1 MPKLLSWL
9 LMPLSWQSA
18 AIYLEIGISLTIE
31 GCFAPSEDSC
41 DSGHNV
47 FFVPDLFVSTWPS
60 HRSTLIHRFLPMN
73 SLSANATDSQ
83 STFRQLCTSCS
94 PSFGAHIIGS
104 NDSHPTC
111 LAKQAAS
118 WNQDVG
124 AFHLSVY
131 HIVIELFFF
140 GTDSP
145 SAIRGLTATR
155 FLEAGRIDGPITKDK
170 RTTTDTAKL
179 CLFALESSQDN
190 PEEL

>member
-1 MPKLLSWL
+1 M
-9 LMPLSWQSA
+9 
-18 AIYLEIGISLTIE
+18 
-31 GCFAPSEDSC
+31 
-41 DSGHNV
+41 
-47 FFVPDLFVSTWPS
+47 
-60 HRSTLIHRFLPMN
+60 TLI
-73 SLSANATDSQ
+73 
-83 STFRQLCTSCS
+83 QLVWQ
-94 PSFGAHIIGS
+94 
-104 NDSHPTC
+104 NR
-111 LAKQAAS
+111 LVQAAS

-124 AFHLSVY
+124 AFRLSVC
-131 HIVIELFFF
+131 HIVIELFF